1 LRGLGKVAAIEGDAL
16 TVENRRGTFEVLTN
30 DDTVFRVRG
39 VESPSI
45 DDLHVGDVVAGIV
58 ARQDDG
64 SLLARVIAV
73 VPPQAQR
80 LRGLGRV
87 AAIEGDALTV
97 ENRRGTFEVLTNDDT
112 VFRVRG
118 VEGTFEVLTNDD
130 TVFRVRG
137 VEDPSIDDLHVGDV
151 VAGIV
156 ARQDDGS
163 LLARAL
169 VVLPGR

>member
-1 LRGLGKVAAIEGDAL
+1 MKKRLLLGILILLLALGSFGTVALADTPPNGLRGLGKVAAIEGDAL
-16 TVENRRGTFEVLTN
+16 TVENRR
-30 DDTVFRVRG
+30 
-39 VESPSI
+39 
-45 DDLHVGDVVAGIV
+45 
-58 ARQDDG
+58 
-64 SLLARVIAV
+64 
-73 VPPQAQR
+73 
-80 LRGLGRV
+80 
-87 AAIEGDALTV
+87 
-97 ENRRGTFEVLTNDDT
+97 
-112 VFRVRG
+112 
-118 VEGTFEVLTNDD
+118 GTFEVLTNDD